1 MKKRKLPIIVTTEQ
15 ALQSCLKASAC
26 VIYIDGTLYEK
37 CTERIRRTMMLH
49 GYTIADIPAQRGVFY
64 TRNASCDK
72 WEIYDPYQ
80 LF

>member
-1 MKKRKLPIIVTTEQ
+1 MEQRKLPIIVTTEQ

-37 CTERIRRTMMLH
+37 CTEKIRRTMMLH
-49 GYTIADIPAQRGVFY
+49 GYTIADIPAQNGVFY
-64 TRNASCDK
+64 TRNSFCDT
-72 WEIYDPYQ
+72 WEVYDPYR